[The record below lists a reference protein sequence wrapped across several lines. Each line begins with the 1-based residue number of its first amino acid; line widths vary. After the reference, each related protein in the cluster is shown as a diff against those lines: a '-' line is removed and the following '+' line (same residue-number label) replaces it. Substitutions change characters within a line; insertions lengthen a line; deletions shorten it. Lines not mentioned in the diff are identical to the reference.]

1 MTKHMYQQETN
12 ELMKE
17 LNTAPEGLSQAEAQ
31 QRLQENGPNQLKEAK
46 KKSSLTLFLET
57 FKDAMVIVLLIVAVV
72 QMVMGAHVES
82 LVIFAVL
89 LLNSFVSVIQTKKA
103 EGSLDALKK
112 LSAPD
117 ASVLRGGQEQS
128 IPANEIV
135 TGDIV
140 ILEAGDYVPA
150 DGRLFE
156 AGSLKVDE
164 GMLTGEST
172 PAEKEISTLN
182 QEVPIGDRINMV
194 FSGTIVT
201 YGRGKFLVTATGS

>member
-1 MTKHMYQQETN
+1 MRSEDRFIFHGSRKRMSWPLLNGLTLRTYYLSTAKYTQSRQIKIIGGPTLTKHAYQQETE
-12 ELMKE
+12 EL
-17 LNTAPEGLSQAEAQ
+17 LTDFHSSTEGLSQADAQ

-72 QMVMGAHVES
+72 QMIMGAHVES
-82 LVIFAVL
+82 IVIFAVL

-128 IPANEIV
+128 IPAKDIV

-150 DGRLFE
+150 DGRLLE
-156 AGSLKVDE
+156 EGSFKL
-164 GMLTGEST
+164 
-172 PAEKEISTLN
+172 
-182 QEVPIGDRINMV
+182 
-194 FSGTIVT
+194 
-201 YGRGKFLVTATGS
+201 Y